1 MNEKDAGNPGQ
12 EAQNQPS
19 SCSPEGEDV
28 CAGASTDEAIEKIR
42 QAKDTVGR
50 MLRYAIANPNIAVS
64 DELIANGVDILRREP
79 ETYLKS
85 DEVQLWQMYS
95 RLSKLV
101 YPASDIS
108 IQVADGFKDAV
119 LAPEVKGD
127 GALGSRVL
135 HWLGLN
141 SGMSKIVSRCYWDL
155 TQITLYL
162 VVFVGLYVVVQCYS
176 VLLADT
182 LASSSKLIAG
192 IESQQ
197 AAEQLVND
205 KTPVEQREQ
214 VESASYMLGTQLN
227 ANSQALVD
235 LTKPLKNI
243 PFLSLSDS
251 TVDALDRCAQNKDLH
266 ITLQQGRNLLFG
278 CIALEREYA
287 LSARTVLSR
296 YVLPLILGFIGA
308 TAYVTRH
315 TLYRLATN
323 SYIPS
328 PRGMLT
334 MRLCLGGLL
343 GAISGIFITSDAT
356 EAEGFNISLTLTA
369 LVMGYSVEVAFSLF
383 DSAIER
389 IKAWTRGLRQSEAQ
403 AGGTADPP
411 KS

>member
-1 MNEKDAGNPGQ
+1 MNEKDAGNPVQ
-12 EAQNQPS
+12 ESQNQPS
-19 SCSPEGEDV
+19 PCPPEDKDV
-28 CAGASTDEAIEKIR
+28 CAGTSADEAIEKIR

-64 DELIANGVDILRREP
+64 DELIANGVDILRRES
-79 ETYLKS
+79 ETFQKC
-85 DEVQLWQMYS
+85 DEVQLWQTYS
-95 RLSKLV
+95 QLSKLV

-127 GALGSRVL
+127 GTLGSRVL
-135 HWLGLN
+135 RWLGLN

-155 TQITLYL
+155 TLITLYL

-197 AAEQLVND
+197 AAEHLVND
-205 KTPVEQREQ
+205 KTPIEQRQQ

-266 ITLQQGRNLLFG
+266 ITLQQG
-278 CIALEREYA
+278 
-287 LSARTVLSR
+287 
-296 YVLPLILGFIGA
+296 
-308 TAYVTRH
+308 
-315 TLYRLATN
+315 
-323 SYIPS
+323 
-328 PRGMLT
+328 
-334 MRLCLGGLL
+334 
-343 GAISGIFITSDAT
+343 
-356 EAEGFNISLTLTA
+356 
-369 LVMGYSVEVAFSLF
+369 
-383 DSAIER
+383 
-389 IKAWTRGLRQSEAQ
+389 
-403 AGGTADPP
+403 
-411 KS
+411 

>member
-1 MNEKDAGNPGQ
+1 MNEKDAGNPVQ
-12 EAQNQPS
+12 ESLNQPS
-19 SCSPEGEDV
+19 PCSPEDKDV
-28 CAGASTDEAIEKIR
+28 CAGTSADEAIEKIR

-64 DELIANGVDILRREP
+64 DELIANGVDILRRES
-79 ETYLKS
+79 ETFQKC
-85 DEVQLWQMYS
+85 DEVQLWQTYS
-95 RLSKLV
+95 QLSKLV

-127 GALGSRVL
+127 GTLGSRVL
-135 HWLGLN
+135 RWLGLN

-155 TQITLYL
+155 TLITLYL

-197 AAEQLVND
+197 AAEHLVND
-205 KTPVEQREQ
+205 KTPIEQRQQ

-287 LSARTVLSR
+287 LSAHTVLSR

-343 GAISGIFITSDAT
+343 GAISGIFITSDAQ

-383 DSAIER
+383 DSGIER
-389 IKAWTRGLRQSEAQ
+389 IRAWTRGLRQSEAQ
-403 AGGTADPP
+403 TGGTVDPP
-411 KS
+411 ES